1 MAETVMDS
9 LAGIDYTLR
18 PGIYKVHEDRKA
30 ELLDVAEHGKL
41 VLYAVAV
48 GTDEIAQLVKETILP
63 YAKAQQS
70 QSQSQSQTQRPDS
83 KEKTKHV

>member
-1 MAETVMDS
+1 MDS

-48 GTDEIAQLVKETILP
+48 GTDEIAQLARETILP
-63 YAKAQQS
+63 YAKAQ
-70 QSQSQSQTQRPDS
+70 QSQSQTQRPDS